1 MFFTPFFDY
10 NTRYIVISDSELQEM
25 KNQRLANEIDILES
39 KVNRYE
45 AALAEVKETLELKRN
60 TYKRAGGSNEPTNK
74 VIQESGAS
82 SNA

>member
-45 AALAEVKETLELKRN
+45 AALSEVKETLELKK
-60 TYKRAGGSNEPTNK
+60 TEYKKAGALNGQTTEALPKS
-74 VIQESGAS
+74 
-82 SNA
+82 